1 MAGILTGRYT
11 WEWEIITTT
20 AQNGLTRSP
29 ARNGLFHRQTE
40 VVSMALYEIET
51 NAHIMIG
58 WAETQDDAVKM
69 AAVHYPEEDVVR
81 VTKRPRDIWVISK
94 AMLGLKGTSEPSD
107 AARDCL
113 ARARGDKLHAIRLY
127 MLDTGVDLHEA
138 QRAIETNMSL
148 GW

>member
-1 MAGILTGRYT
+1 
-11 WEWEIITTT
+11 
-20 AQNGLTRSP
+20 
-29 ARNGLFHRQTE
+29 
-40 VVSMALYEIET
+40 MALYEIET

-58 WAETQDDAVKM
+58 WANSQEEAAKM
-69 AAVHYPEEDVVR
+69 ASLHYPEEDVVR

-94 AMLGLKGTSEPSD
+94 AMLGVKGTSEPSD

-113 ARARGDKLHAIRLY
+113 ARAKGDKLHAIRLY